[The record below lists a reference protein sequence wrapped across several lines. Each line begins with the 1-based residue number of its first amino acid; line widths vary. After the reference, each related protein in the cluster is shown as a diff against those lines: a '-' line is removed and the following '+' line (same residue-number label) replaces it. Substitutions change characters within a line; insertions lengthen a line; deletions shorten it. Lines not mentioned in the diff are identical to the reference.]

1 MLSHASKAAVPVL
14 LFLAAFR
21 AAFAL
26 AMLSRNALED
36 FETLRT
42 SVSGSMVCSEP
53 FDEFLDVMDDGEV
66 MFDDILEGGCLV
78 FLTVIGD
85 GVISSGVGLTK
96 VDDNDSRG
104 LGFVTSMLPVK
115 RAGFKGRV
123 SPRFEGMTPIIE
135 LRFPGPRLCR
145 PNEFTEDTDE
155 SVVFGGGI
163 DSRLDMDTEDILDDA
178 RLVVGDGLPS
188 PSSMPK

>member
-1 MLSHASKAAVPVL
+1 MLSQASKAAVPVL

-26 AMLSRNALED
+26 AMLSRNALDD
-36 FETLRT
+36 FETLRI
-42 SVSGSMVCSEP
+42 SVSGSRVCSEP

-66 MFDDILEGGCLV
+66 IFDDILEGGCLV

-85 GVISSGVGLTK
+85 GVISSGVCLTK
-96 VDDNDSRG
+96 VDDNDNRG
-104 LGFVTSMLPVK
+104 LGFVISALPVK
-115 RAGFKGRV
+115 LAGFKGRV
-123 SPRFEGMTPIIE
+123 SPRFEGNVPIIE

-145 PNEFTEDTDE
+145 LNEFTEVIDG